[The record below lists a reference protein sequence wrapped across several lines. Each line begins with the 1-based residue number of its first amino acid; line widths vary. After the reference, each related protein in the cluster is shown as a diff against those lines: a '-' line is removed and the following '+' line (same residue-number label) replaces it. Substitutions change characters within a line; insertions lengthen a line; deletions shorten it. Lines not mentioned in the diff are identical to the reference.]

1 MKRKDGEW
9 MDFKT
14 RVMVIDDEAALRE
27 TMKELL
33 EGEGLA
39 VRTASGGFEALALL
53 QDDPL
58 PHVILLDLMMGLMS
72 GWEFRT
78 RLSTDVRLASIPV
91 ILVSAAA
98 DVEEHAARLGVFSWF
113 RKPVD
118 FAALLQ
124 TIRAATNV
132 AAPEIPLSVPY
143 GEGPVASGDGPPIS
157 FASA

>member
-1 MKRKDGEW
+1 MGNGMDG
-9 MDFKT
+9 KT
-14 RVMVIDDEAALRE
+14 RVLVIDDEAALRE
-27 TMKELL
+27 TVKELL
-33 EGEGLA
+33 EAEGLA

-72 GWEFRT
+72 GWELRR
-78 RLSTDVRLASIPV
+78 RLTADGRLAAIPV

-98 DVEEHAARLGVFSWF
+98 DVEEHASRLGVFGYF

-124 TIRAATNV
+124 TIRVATNV
-132 AAPEIPLSVPY
+132 SPAPVDFSY
-143 GEGPVASGDGPPIS
+143 GEAPVASGDGPPVS
-157 FASA
+157 FAIA

>member
-1 MKRKDGEW
+1 

-33 EGEGLA
+33 EAEGLA

-53 QDDPL
+53 QEDPL

-78 RLSTDVRLASIPV
+78 RLGADVRLAGIPV
-91 ILVSAAA
+91 ILLSAAA
-98 DVEEHAARLGVFSWF
+98 DVEEHASRLSVFSWF
-113 RKPVD
+113 RKPVGVP
-118 FAALLQ
+118 ALLQ
-124 TIRAATNV
+124 TIRAATS
-132 AAPEIPLSVPY
+132 ARAPETALNLPY
-143 GEGPVASGDGPPIS
+143 GDGSTSSGDGPPIS
-157 FASA
+157 FAIA